1 MTQLTYLFNSI
12 TPQESTGAFSLIQF
26 SCAFKLWRLR
36 RSNSK
41 TASQIKDTLNNV
53 WQHLSI
59 YVINTYIIFLLSY
72 RRALAVG
79 YLTRKRSSNT
89 AEIMSVFFRPYGD
102 LITNVVV
109 WTCWNHVP
117 LLLRKLVWA
126 SRISCT
132 YVVNRYIIFLLSV
145 ILELRGLIILRKR
158 SSNIAENIGIHRL
171 ICWTWSTPPSK
182 STTFPRRSTKFHFK
196 ARQATRISYTL
207 LWHSSIDNEYKCQ
220 ILLLIYPYTSQ
231 ALPSH

>member
-1 MTQLTYLFNSI
+1 MF
-12 TPQESTGAFSLIQF
+12 
-26 SCAFKLWRLR
+26 
-36 RSNSK
+36 
-41 TASQIKDTLNNV
+41 
-53 WQHLSI
+53 LS
-59 YVINTYIIFLLSY
+59 SY
-72 RRALAVG
+72 CRPLVVG
-79 YLTRKRSSNT
+79 YFTRKRSSNT

-117 LLLRKLVWA
+117 LLLRNWLVLA

-132 YVVNRYIIFLLSV
+132 YVVNRYIIFLLRV

-158 SSNIAENIGIHRL
+158 SSNIAENIGIHYL
-171 ICWTWSTPPSK
+171 ICQTWSTPPSK
-182 STTFPRRSTKFHFK
+182 SITFPRRSTKFHFK